1 MTTEQLQAQV
11 DTLKVRVFDLSET
24 IQGLSALRAQYEEV
38 LQKLIAVSGVEISED
53 GVNIDSGNGQ
63 VTINGDFEALYNTI
77 PGTPIANVSQIGVS
91 KKVKIG

>member
-24 IQGLSALRAQYEEV
+24 IKGLSALRAQYEEV

-53 GVNIDSGNGQ
+53 GQ
-63 VTINGDFEALYNTI
+63 VKLDDLVAKIEAQFAEET
-77 PGTPIANVSQIGVS
+77 TEEADA
-91 KKVKIG
+91 

>member
-53 GVNIDSGNGQ
+53 GQ
-63 VTINGDFEALYNTI
+63 VKLDDLVAKLDAQFAEETTEEAD
-77 PGTPIANVSQIGVS
+77 A
-91 KKVKIG
+91 

>member
-1 MTTEQLQAQV
+1 MTTEQLQSQV

-53 GVNIDSGNGQ
+53 GQ
-63 VTINGDFEALYNTI
+63 VKLDDLVAKIEAQFAEET
-77 PGTPIANVSQIGVS
+77 TEEADA
-91 KKVKIG
+91 